1 MPSTWSQVLLH
12 IVFSTKS
19 RTPWIGAEGAD
30 DLYGFIGGIV
40 RDEGGTLLAIGG
52 MPDHIHMLVRWGTEE
67 SISVLVRHVKTRSSR
82 WMHESRGVKPFAWQ
96 VGYGVFS
103 VSQSQAGVVKAYIKS
118 QAEHHAKWSFREE
131 LVALLKAH
139 GVEFEEQYVDCG
151 LRVQRA
157 PAGARR
163 RRKRGV

>member
-12 IVFSTKS
+12 IVFSTKDRKS
-19 RTPWIGAEGAD
+19 LIEAVDAD

-52 MPDHIHMLVRWGTEE
+52 MPDHVHMLVRWGTDK
-67 SISVLVRHVKTRSSR
+67 SISELTRDVKTRSSR
-82 WMHESRGVKPFAWQ
+82 WMRQSRGVKPFAWQ

-118 QAEHHAKWSFREE
+118 QPKHHAKRTFRQE

-139 GVEFEEQYVDCG
+139 GVEFEEKYVD
-151 LRVQRA
+151 
-157 PAGARR
+157 
-163 RRKRGV
+163 